1 MIFKSPDISALDYHV
16 RCNTRTLYTPKPNNI
31 AELKTALLQY
41 GMICHRSSLTR
52 QPCDFE
58 RDFDFVVLQLA
69 DTLNTQFKYREG
81 S

>member
-1 MIFKSPDISALDYHV
+1 M
-16 RCNTRTLYTPKPNNI
+16 LYTPKPTNI

-41 GMICHRSSLTR
+41 GMIYHRSLLIR
-52 QPCDFE
+52 QPCDF
-58 RDFDFVVLQLA
+58 DYLLLQLA

>member
-1 MIFKSPDISALDYHV
+1 MCGAILGRY
-16 RCNTRTLYTPKPNNI
+16 NTSKPTNI
-31 AELKTALLQY
+31 AELKTALPQY
-41 GMICHRSSLTR
+41 GMICNRSLLIR

-58 RDFDFVVLQLA
+58 RDFDFLLLQLA